1 MFWLGLSKYA
11 FDPAMY
17 SVGSTET
24 GAAGAAGG
32 GAITVLVFVRT
43 RDLCTRVFAW
53 TCLVAVFVLGGGVA
67 CDRVSVDR
75 PCRPQRPRLTV
86 LGDS

>member
-1 MFWLGLSKYA
+1 MAHSMFWLGLSKYA

-43 RDLCTRVFAW
+43 RDQCTRVLAW
-53 TCLVAVFVLGGGVA
+53 TCLVA